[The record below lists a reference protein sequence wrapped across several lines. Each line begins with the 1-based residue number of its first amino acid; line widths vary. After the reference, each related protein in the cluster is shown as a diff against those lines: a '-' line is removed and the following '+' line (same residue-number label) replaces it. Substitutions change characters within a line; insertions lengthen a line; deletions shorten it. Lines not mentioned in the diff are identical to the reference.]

1 MRAWAAEEAGVADW
15 LFQESYDA
23 VGDIAETI
31 ALLLPPPERSS
42 DRPLAEWVEGRL
54 LPLRGRGED
63 DQHAAMLDAWR
74 QLDDRQ
80 RFVWNK
86 LISGGFRVGVSQ
98 QLVTRALGEAG
109 GHRPGRRGASADG
122 RLGAHARLLR
132 AAAWPATRPMP
143 TSAAPIRSFLAH
155 ALEQPLEDL
164 GDRAEWQAEWKWDGI
179 RSQLIRRGGRTF
191 LWSRGEELVTERYP
205 ELAAVGDA
213 LPDGTAIDGE
223 ILPWSEGR
231 VLPFAQLQRRIG
243 RKAVTKAILAQV
255 PVVIIAYDLL
265 ELGGEDIRGRPL
277 DERRAALAERVAAL
291 GVEYPDAG
299 APAPALADRRGPE
312 LGGAGQ
318 RLGRQ
323 PRDAGRGPDAQAA
336 RFGLWRRPSP
346 RRLVE
351 VEGPAAHDRRRAHR
365 RPARQRQAREPVYRL
380 HLRRLGQGARQL
392 VPIAKAY
399 SGLTDAEIRQV
410 DAFVRRNMVEK
421 FGPVRTVKPELV
433 FELAFEG
440 LNRSSRHKSG
450 IAVRFPR
457 ILRWRTDKPAAEAD
471 SLDSVR
477 ALLPPETRAET
488 AAPDRPWRRSQQ
500 PRKTRRG
507 IDARIVEVLQA
518 MFRAMRVSRP
528 SMPPPVLHAPAIS
541 TGDPELDPLV
551 SFLRAWFA
559 REIEAGKTLV
569 IQDRTARSIRSSRG
583 DRTRPTSITSSRRL
597 PTGSRPG

>member
-1 MRAWAAEEAGVADW
+1 MRRGQTY
-15 LFQESYDA
+15 QESYDA

-31 ALLLPPPERSS
+31 ALLLPPPEHSS
-42 DRPLAEWVEGRL
+42 DRALAEWVEGRL

-63 DQHAAMLDAWR
+63 DQRAAMLDAWR
-74 QLDDRQ
+74 ELDDRQ

-109 GHRPGRRGASADG
+109 GIDPAVVAHRLMGDWEPTPEFF
-122 RLGAHARLLR
+122 ARLMAR
-132 AAAWPATRPMP
+132 DAADADISRPYP
-143 TSAAPIRSFLAH
+143 FFLAY

-223 ILPWSEGR
+223 ILPWSEGN

-255 PVVIIAYDLL
+255 PVVIMAYDLL
-265 ELGGEDIRGRPL
+265 ELGGEDIRDRPL
-277 DERRAALAERVAAL
+277 HGRRAALADRVAAL
-291 GVEYPDAG
+291 GAESPTLAHRLQLSPIVDA
-299 APAPALADRRGPE
+299 PSWDELARARAGSREMQAEGLMLKRRDSVYGVGRRRGDWWKWKVQPHTIDAV
-312 LGGAGQ
+312 LIAAQ
-318 RLGRQ
+318 RGSGKRASLYT
-323 PRDAGRGPDAQAA
+323 DYT
-336 RFGLWRRPSP
+336 FGVWDREKGT
-346 RRLVE
+346 LVS
-351 VEGPAAHDRRRAHR
+351 
-365 RPARQRQAREPVYRL
+365 
-380 HLRRLGQGARQL
+380 
-392 VPIAKAY
+392 IAKAY

-477 ALLPPETRAET
+477 ALLPPEE
-488 AAPDRPWRRSQQ
+488 Q
-500 PRKTRRG
+500 KTGTTKDTKNTKR
-507 IDARIVEVLQA
+507 D
-518 MFRAMRVSRP
+518 
-528 SMPPPVLHAPAIS
+528 
-541 TGDPELDPLV
+541 
-551 SFLRAWFA
+551 
-559 REIEAGKTLV
+559 
-569 IQDRTARSIRSSRG
+569 
-583 DRTRPTSITSSRRL
+583 
-597 PTGSRPG
+597 

>member
-1 MRAWAAEEAGVADW
+1 MKRFADLYTLLDETTKTSVKVEALRSYFAAAPPADAAWAVYFLIGRKPRQVVATGRMRAWAAEAAGVEDW

-31 ALLLPPPERSS
+31 ALLLPTPERSS
-42 DRPLAEWVEGRL
+42 DRALSEWIEDRL
-54 LPLRGRGED
+54 LPLRGQGED
-63 DQHAAMLDAWR
+63 DQRAAMLDAWR
-74 QLDDRQ
+74 ELDDRQ

-109 GHRPGRRGASADG
+109 GIDPAVVAHRLMGDWEPTPEFF
-122 RLGAHARLLR
+122 ARLMAR
-132 AAAWPATRPMP
+132 DAADADISRPYP
-143 TSAAPIRSFLAH
+143 FFLAH

-265 ELGGEDIRGRPL
+265 ELGGVDVRDRPL
-277 DERRAALAERVAAL
+277 TERRAALAERVAAL
-291 GVEYPDAG
+291 GAESPTLAHRLQLSPIVEAPSWDELASAWAG
-299 APAPALADRRGPE
+299 SREMQAEGLMLKRLDSAYGVGRRRGEWWKWKVQPHTIDAV
-312 LGGAGQ
+312 LIAAQ
-318 RLGRQ
+318 RGNGKRASLYT
-323 PRDAGRGPDAQAA
+323 DYT
-336 RFGLWRRPSP
+336 FGVWDREKGT
-346 RRLVE
+346 LVS
-351 VEGPAAHDRRRAHR
+351 
-365 RPARQRQAREPVYRL
+365 
-380 HLRRLGQGARQL
+380 
-392 VPIAKAY
+392 IAKAY

-410 DAFVRRNMVEK
+410 DAFIRRNMVEK

-477 ALLPPETRAET
+477 ALLPPEP
-488 AAPDRPWRRSQQ
+488 AAQIGKEKSGTTKDT
-500 PRKTRRG
+500 KGTK
-507 IDARIVEVLQA
+507 
-518 MFRAMRVSRP
+518 
-528 SMPPPVLHAPAIS
+528 
-541 TGDPELDPLV
+541 
-551 SFLRAWFA
+551 
-559 REIEAGKTLV
+559 RE
-569 IQDRTARSIRSSRG
+569 
-583 DRTRPTSITSSRRL
+583 RL
-597 PTGSRPG
+597 S